1 MNSVK
6 GSTTSETKMIKAV
19 QSALNSKVDG
29 LIGAQTMSDIAVE
42 VGASCWPLTLQIYSN
57 PVIICKDIDV
67 IGTTTRCSAHKNS
80 ISGSFSYQSKPCS
93 ILVNDGKAIAGSACH
108 AWLNKPECVLY
119 RLNNGKFGVKRCLYS
134 TELPS
139 GVKWAVGG
147 MGLLNMYGPA
157 TEGFSGAYADVLRQ
171 TNHTVLG
178 VKNEMVYLVY
188 CKTMTGKQV
197 DAFCKDKLKLS
208 LAIMLDG
215 GHVAAINGE
224 ESFARIN
231 TTQAQYY
238 LIKAAG

>member
-1 MNSVK
+1 MKDFK
-6 GSTTSETKMIKAV
+6 GETTNEDKMIRAT
-19 QSALNSKVDG
+19 QRAIGALDNGWV
-29 LIGAQTMSDIAVE
+29 GAQTMSDIAIK
-42 VGASCWPLTLQIYSN
+42 VGADCWPITLQIYSN
-57 PVIICKDIDV
+57 PMIICKDIDV

-93 ILVNDGKAIAGSACH
+93 ILVNDGKTIAGAACH

-119 RLNNGKFGVKRCLYS
+119 RLNNGKFGVKRCLS
-134 TELPS
+134 ASDLPS
-139 GVKWAVGG
+139 GVKWAVGA
-147 MGLLNMYGPA
+147 MGLLDMYDPGA
-157 TEGFSGAYADVLRQ
+157 EGFSGAYADVLRQ

-178 VKNEMVYLVY
+178 VKNEMIYLVY

-197 DAFCKDKLKLS
+197 DTFCKDKLKLD

-231 TTQAQYY
+231 TAQTQYY